1 MPQEEESGEREDDMP
16 DRTEYYLDSLL
27 SDAFKGGGFQKINE
41 MVQEKDIY
49 PPQKYNKQLLN
60 QLDKVLKKE
69 LDKNEFSNVSLLL
82 KCIQLY
88 CRSDPQEG
96 ANQLLQQ
103 GLVAKMVTWF
113 ERTRE
118 FLSLIEPKESKFLVN
133 LVEDFFDTALII
145 GKSNSEGRKQLLE
158 SFIPYLG
165 HLATESNLNCA
176 LRQEALRTLNTLLDN
191 VAREERKK
199 FAVSEEM
206 SLLTKELAKTILDVG
221 DYDIQVAIVEALF
234 RLMLKK
240 WRDDLVH
247 KWFEDQHIAK
257 AFKEIKDRD
266 FETDTR
272 KFLNEL
278 NERLGDKRRVCS
290 IPCKAA
296 HADMNMLNKPL
307 DDKLEEFWID
317 FNFGSESITFYL
329 ESPEGALWESVRLAK
344 EDVSSYYLQEE
355 AEENILKIFLKNS
368 TVINK
373 KEATKIKIHFDSQLD
388 ILTPLHNVMGNDKMM
403 VLLDK
408 DYDNY
413 NPDQPQHATTVESTN
428 VEETEDA
435 LGMDSV
441 SDILRSQQSEHSVTT
456 IAQKI
461 IPPVDA
467 TPATESQETERE
479 NSGQASDDVAVVALS
494 CSTNTVKAPSQNASA
509 LEGSPL
515 KQNAKTIEPGEERES
530 DIQAEEILSLED
542 GAPEKRNRA
551 RSSSKQI
558 TETKKDAYEFE
569 QSSDSVAHEMV
580 SEMKQKVFVQK
591 TTLQRS
597 SEKGKLELSKSE
609 RRLST
614 SYKNHL
620 FSESNQETPSN
631 STSEK
636 SWILDSQKKSTPK
649 TVDYTRKR
657 PRVRSSLKVLPLSSP
672 SSGSDHHSKKLGNSA
687 LYREKVKRRTKPS
700 ATEMHNFAAVQ
711 PPGISS
717 TPLSHIKQNALDM
730 AEAPLPLSSHSS
742 PSNSDVGESTK
753 YEAAS
758 STLPLKDKVFISK
771 RKLSDS
777 LVGPNKKHSK
787 RPERT
792 PRSNCSP
799 SILFEPRRLFNSLEV
814 EEEAEKGKPSNELKD
829 DTFFTKTFE
838 EEIGDSGVIA
848 AFENFTSELKKTFWS
863 RYKKMEI
870 YTQNVLKAPGQNL
883 SDLLSQIH
891 QSRLNEL
898 ENFHKIVVQELDNL
912 EKRTQFLL
920 SLEKDTV
927 EFWTEQSNKLNS
939 KLNAFCIHQMQRMQS
954 MDSVLD
960 KKPG

>member
-1 MPQEEESGEREDDMP
+1 
-16 DRTEYYLDSLL
+16 
-27 SDAFKGGGFQKINE
+27 
-41 MVQEKDIY
+41 
-49 PPQKYNKQLLN
+49 
-60 QLDKVLKKE
+60 
-69 LDKNEFSNVSLLL
+69 
-82 KCIQLY
+82 
-88 CRSDPQEG
+88 
-96 ANQLLQQ
+96 
-103 GLVAKMVTWF
+103 MVTWF

-355 AEENILKIFLKNS
+355 AEENILKILLKNP

-413 NPDQPQHATTVESTN
+413 NPDQPQHATTESTN

-456 IAQKI
+456 IAKI

-467 TPATESQETERE
+467 TPAPESQETERE

-494 CSTNTVKAPSQNASA
+494 RSTNTVKAPSLNASA

-515 KQNAKTIEPGEERES
+515 KQNAKTIEPGEEGES
-530 DIQAEEILSLED
+530 DVQAEEILSLED

-672 SSGSDHHSKKLGNSA
+672 SSGSDHHSKKVRKYEHFQELGNSA
-687 LYREKVKRRTKPS
+687 LYREKVKRRTKSS

-730 AEAPLPLSSHSS
+730 AEAPLPLSSPSS

-792 PRSNCSP
+792 PRSNRSP
-799 SILFEPRRLFNSLEV
+799 NILFEPRRLFNSLEV
-814 EEEAEKGKPSNELKD
+814 EEEAEKGQPSNELKD

-939 KLNAFCIHQMQRMQS
+939 KLNAFCIHQVQRMQS
-954 MDSVLD
+954 MDSVLAKSTRSLDDTIQNIKLHKGVDD
-960 KKPG
+960 KEERNKIFVVTSD